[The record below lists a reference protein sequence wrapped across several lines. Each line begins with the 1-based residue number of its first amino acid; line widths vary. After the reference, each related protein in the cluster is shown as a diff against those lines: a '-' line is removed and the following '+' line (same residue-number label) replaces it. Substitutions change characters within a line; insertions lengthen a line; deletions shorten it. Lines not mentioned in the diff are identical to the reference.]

1 MGPRIAVV
9 ACIAD
14 VNLSALDCD
23 KLDGQAEPKEIAN
36 VERCPHRRR
45 GRTRRC
51 ANKKEAELA
60 ATQVISGP
68 AMPLAVWRQ
77 QTEEEECNDTH
88 DVCELGGRLDLRR
101 GRRRA
106 DR

>member
-1 MGPRIAVV
+1 MLKVALIAAAGALAVTRI
-9 ACIAD
+9 
-14 VNLSALDCD
+14 
-23 KLDGQAEPKEIAN
+23 
-36 VERCPHRRR
+36 RR
-45 GRTRRC
+45 
-51 ANKKEAELA
+51 NA

-88 DVCELGGRLDLRR
+88 DVFEPGGRLDLRR